1 MWGSTVGRRSTEVGF
16 PRTGVHL
23 SGDRRGTVARPGRS
37 QGSDSRGGAATPSI
51 LRITGDRPGRGK
63 AILVAQFKFDE
74 RAIKKLTDQAVRQ
87 VADESNRLFA
97 QLGRQYRGKPV
108 SVIKPALKR
117 AWERNGGKI
126 TDPRS

>member
-1 MWGSTVGRRSTEVGF
+1 
-16 PRTGVHL
+16 
-23 SGDRRGTVARPGRS
+23 
-37 QGSDSRGGAATPSI
+37 
-51 LRITGDRPGRGK
+51 
-63 AILVAQFKFDE
+63 VAQLQFDE

-97 QLGRQYRGKPV
+97 QLGRQYQGQPV

-126 TDPRS
+126 TDPELTEYAQAISDGTPIKFRA